1 MISLDPA
8 AITAM
13 VGIVTLLLLAA
24 GGAYWLGKLSNR
36 VDQLGK
42 QVDQLSTDMR
52 EGFRELREELQ
63 EEIRRGNQQL
73 LQALANHTHDADGLP
88 VFRVPVSAE

>member
-36 VDQLGK
+36 VDHLGK
-42 QVDQLSTDMR
+42 QVDQLSTDIR
-52 EGFRELREELQ
+52 EGFRELREEM
-63 EEIRRGNQQL
+63 RRDNQQL

>member
-42 QVDQLSTDMR
+42 QVDQLSTDIRKGSASLGKRCAATTSSCCRRWRTTPTMQTACR
-52 EGFRELREELQ
+52 CFVCRSARNRLRL
-63 EEIRRGNQQL
+63 
-73 LQALANHTHDADGLP
+73 
-88 VFRVPVSAE
+88 